1 MVAEWHT
8 VTGWL
13 ADWREA
19 RSARTCTTH
28 WPRRSG
34 QCTWGCAGCAAPS
47 CRARW
52 PRGPSLRAH
61 PPRRSGISLRSSSV
75 ASWTC
80 RGSCSSAR
88 RRSACWP
95 PARWLLARWPPRC
108 CAWRTTAPWRTTAL
122 EQPLKEPRG
131 LGCCHHQRDGRA
143 SATAWWDTNGYAFPQ
158 LAFIWRST
166 SDVRCHRVLD
176 VSARRCAE
184 VWGNM

>member
-1 MVAEWHT
+1 MKQHALVPRSVLVDHCLGGHPRLVAEWHT

-95 PARWLLARWPPRC
+95 PAHWPPARWPLARWPPRRC
-108 CAWRTTAPWRTTAL
+108 VWRTTAPWRTTDHASM
-122 EQPLKEPRG
+122 EQQLRSERSSVTLSVFCSRPES
-131 LGCCHHQRDGRA
+131 HQKGIKKA
-143 SATAWWDTNGYAFPQ
+143 SK
-158 LAFIWRST
+158 
-166 SDVRCHRVLD
+166 
-176 VSARRCAE
+176 
-184 VWGNM
+184 